1 MYPKQTEKTGNPELA
16 ELEVK
21 YRLHASA
28 YRQQRDYVIATW
40 RDMIHNALM
49 DQAQINFKLLHD
61 VMDSMDRFLN
71 TSKHSPL
78 TD

>member
-16 ELEVK
+16 ELEVQ

-28 YRQQRDYVIATW
+28 YRQHRDHVVATW
-40 RDMIHNALM
+40 RDMIHNAIM
-49 DQAQINFKLLHD
+49 ETEVNFKLLHD